1 MSWDENRDSG
11 GDAMNDPPTP
21 VHQIEGVA
29 LSQDKAEH
37 MATNIPE
44 ADRAD
49 VGLLRAEMAGIRDT
63 AIGIQGELALLANK
77 RDVEKARTDLLARIA
92 SVEKWLQV
100 GFGVLAG
107 LLAGLIIAALRYLPA
122 VGHS

>member
-1 MSWDENRDSG
+1 
-11 GDAMNDPPTP
+11 MNDPPTP